1 MVKKIHILIL
11 ALAIAM
17 PAAASAKKLPA
28 PVTVQEKTPCAECGM
43 YIQGEGLRFASEI
56 ILDDGKVKY
65 FCDLGDLFVFYEVH
79 RNKERIAAIYVKDY
93 LSGEWVEGRG
103 AAYLSGAK
111 VTTPMRYGILAFK
124 DLKSAEKFR
133 RERGG
138 DKVYGFKDII
148 SSKIF
153 RR

>member
-28 PVTVQEKTPCAECGM
+28 PAAVQEKTSCAECGM

-56 ILDDGKVKY
+56 IFDDGKVKY
-65 FCDLGDLFVFYEVH
+65 FCDLGDLFVFYYVH

-93 LSGEWVEGRG
+93 LSGVWVEGRE

-124 DLKSAEKFR
+124 DVKSAEKFR
-133 RERGG
+133 KERGG

>member
-1 MVKKIHILIL
+1 MLKASLITFL
-11 ALAIAM
+11 VLFIVM

-28 PVTVQEKTPCAECGM
+28 PVAVQEKSSCAECGM
-43 YIQGEGLRFASEI
+43 YIQGENIKFASEM

-65 FCDLGDLFVFYEVH
+65 FCDIGDLFVFYEVH

-93 LSGEWVEGRG
+93 LSGEWVEGRD
-103 AAYLSGAK
+103 ATYLSGVK
-111 VTTPMRYGILAFK
+111 VSTPMRYGILAFK
-124 DLKSAEKFR
+124 DVKSAEKFR
-133 RERGG
+133 KEKGG
-138 DKVYGFKDII
+138 NKIYGFKDII